1 MTLRKITIDNSV
13 RYIPKSEQTKERE
26 IKPKKIKGGSIP
38 RKQNKNISQNSKKF
52 LKNVAAS
59 GFGVLTK

>member
-13 RYIPKSEQTKERE
+13 RYIPKSEQKKKKN
-26 IKPKKIKGGSIP
+26 IKQKTIKAGSLP
-38 RKQNKNISQNSKKF
+38 TKQNKNISRNSEKIPN
-52 LKNVAAS
+52 NVAAS